1 MSTASAANGVTENPN
16 VRNEL
21 RETTMK
27 TITTAIAASLFTVS
41 VNATDFYN
49 GLDEGNPDLSTQ
61 RVSASDFVGVQ
72 PGVGDS
78 INRYHGLDDGNAD
91 LFKADTSS
99 RTDSGDA
106 PDIYMGIS
114 GNPDLQF

>member
-1 MSTASAANGVTENPN
+1 
-16 VRNEL
+16 
-21 RETTMK
+21 MK
-27 TITTAIAASLFTVS
+27 TIITAIAASLFTVS

-78 INRYHGLDDGNAD
+78 LNRYHGLDEGNAD
-91 LFKADTSS
+91 LFKADSTS

-106 PDIYMGIS
+106 PDIYLGIGS
-114 GNPDLQF
+114 NPDLQF

>member
-1 MSTASAANGVTENPN
+1 
-16 VRNEL
+16 
-21 RETTMK
+21 MK
-27 TITTAIAASLFTVS
+27 TIITAIAASLFAVS

-49 GLDEGNPDLSTQ
+49 GLDAGNPDLSTQ

-78 INRYHGLDDGNAD
+78 LNRYHGLDDGNAD
-91 LFKADTSS
+91 LFKADNSG

-106 PDIYMGIS
+106 PDIYMGIA
-114 GNPDLQF
+114 GNADLNF

>member
-1 MSTASAANGVTENPN
+1 
-16 VRNEL
+16 
-21 RETTMK
+21 MK
-27 TITTAIAASLFTVS
+27 TIITAIAATLFTASVS
-41 VNATDFYN
+41 AADFYN
-49 GLDEGNPDLSTQ
+49 GLDEGNPDLSTP
-61 RVSASDFVGVQ
+61 RYSAADFVGVQ

-106 PDIYMGIS
+106 PDIYMGIA
-114 GNPDLQF
+114 GNPDLHF

>member
-1 MSTASAANGVTENPN
+1 
-16 VRNEL
+16 
-21 RETTMK
+21 MK
-27 TITTAIAASLFTVS
+27 TIITAIAASLFTVS

-78 INRYHGLDDGNAD
+78 LNRYHGLDDGNAD
-91 LFKADTSS
+91 LFKADNGS

-106 PDIYMGIS
+106 PDIYTGIN

>member
-1 MSTASAANGVTENPN
+1 
-16 VRNEL
+16 
-21 RETTMK
+21 MK
-27 TITTAIAASLFTVS
+27 TIITAIAASLFTVS

-78 INRYHGLDDGNAD
+78 INRYHGLDDGNSD
-91 LFKADTSS
+91 LFKSDS
-99 RTDSGDA
+99 RSRADSGDA
-106 PDIYMGIS
+106 PDIYMGIA